1 LLKRDLTNLGGV
13 YGLIHVESSKQYIGS
28 SLNLYLRLMNH
39 IKGKDSNFRLQRAIK
54 KYNLKNF
61 NVVIYYFHEGPA
73 ASLREIETLII
84 SVFPFSYL
92 FNLKKKANSISGCP
106 NTKQAIEKMKSR
118 FVNRLMFGKT
128 KSENTHKFKQISIKK
143 PLGLYDENFNLI
155 EKYSNQ
161 VELANK
167 FGVHKTTISKNIK
180 SGKLFKGKFY
190 LRKID
195 NVTKKQ

>member
-1 LLKRDLTNLGGV
+1 
-13 YGLIHVESSKQYIGS
+13 
-28 SLNLYLRLMNH
+28 
-39 IKGKDSNFRLQRAIK
+39 
-54 KYNLKNF
+54 
-61 NVVIYYFHEGPA
+61 
-73 ASLREIETLII
+73 
-84 SVFPFSYL
+84 
-92 FNLKKKANSISGCP
+92 
-106 NTKQAIEKMKSR
+106 MKTR

-128 KSENTHKFKQISIKK
+128 KSENTHTIKQISIKK

-155 EKYSNQ
+155 AKYSNQ

-195 NVTKKQ
+195 NVTKNKKQ